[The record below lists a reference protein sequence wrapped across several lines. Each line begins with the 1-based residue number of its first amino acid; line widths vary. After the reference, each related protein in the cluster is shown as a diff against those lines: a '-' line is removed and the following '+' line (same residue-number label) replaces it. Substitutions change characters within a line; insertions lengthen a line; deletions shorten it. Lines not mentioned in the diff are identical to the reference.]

1 MPNSIEDKIS
11 LFTKVIIERIELDCK
26 LKEKK
31 VVDYFENRKAK
42 IINEQEEKKN
52 NSVEKATK
60 AAESK
65 KQRLILKTQSDLH
78 LAVLKKKREFT
89 ERLTAEVKKRIRD
102 FISTKE
108 YKDFLRKAIK
118 EVLSKISE
126 KQFIVLRFSE
136 DDIKHRQKIIFET
149 INADRDE
156 KTYKIETDEYL
167 IGGIFAKTGDRR
179 LEIDFTINTILE
191 ESDKLIG
198 EVLSSRLNKEQ

>member
-1 MPNSIEDKIS
+1 MSNSIEDKIS

-26 LKEKK
+26 QKEKK
-31 VVDYFENRKAK
+31 VVEYFENRKAK

-52 NSVEKATK
+52 NSLEKATK

-89 ERLTAEVKKRIRD
+89 ERLTGEVKRRIRD
-102 FISTKE
+102 FISTEE
-108 YKDFLRKAIK
+108 YEEFLRKAIK

-126 KQFIVLRFSE
+126 KQFIILKFSE
-136 DDIKHRQKIIFET
+136 NDIKHRQKMILES
-149 INADRDE
+149 INAYRDE
-156 KTYKIETDEYL
+156 KTYKIETDESL
-167 IGGIFAKTGDRR
+167 IGGIFVKSGDKR

-198 EVLSSRLNKEQ
+198 EVLSSRLNKE

>member
-1 MPNSIEDKIS
+1 MSNSIEDKIS

-26 LKEKK
+26 QKEKK
-31 VVDYFENRKAK
+31 VADYFENRKAK
-42 IINEQEEKKN
+42 IINEQEEQKS

-60 AAESK
+60 GAESK

-89 ERLTAEVKKRIRD
+89 ERLTAEVEKRIRD

-108 YKDFLRKAIK
+108 YEDFLRKAIK
-118 EVLSKISE
+118 EVLSKIAG
-126 KQFIVLRFSE
+126 KQFVILKFSE
-136 DDIKHRQKIIFET
+136 NDIKHRQNMILET
-149 INADRDE
+149 INADRDT
-156 KTYKIETDEYL
+156 KTYKIETDENL
-167 IGGIFAKTGDRR
+167 VGGIFAKTGDRR

-198 EVLSSRLNKEQ
+198 EVLSSRLNKE

>member
-1 MPNSIEDKIS
+1 MSNSIEDKIS

-26 LKEKK
+26 QKEKK
-31 VVDYFENRKAK
+31 VVEYFENRKAK

-52 NSVEKATK
+52 NSLEKATK

-89 ERLTAEVKKRIRD
+89 ERLTGEVKRRIRD
-102 FISTKE
+102 FISTEE
-108 YKDFLRKAIK
+108 YEEFLRKAIK

-126 KQFIVLRFSE
+126 KQFIILKFSE
-136 DDIKHRQKIIFET
+136 DDIKHRQKMILES
-149 INADRDE
+149 INAYRDE
-156 KTYKIETDEYL
+156 KTYKIETDESL
-167 IGGIFAKTGDRR
+167 IGGIFVKSGDKR

-198 EVLSSRLNKEQ
+198 EVLSSRLNKE